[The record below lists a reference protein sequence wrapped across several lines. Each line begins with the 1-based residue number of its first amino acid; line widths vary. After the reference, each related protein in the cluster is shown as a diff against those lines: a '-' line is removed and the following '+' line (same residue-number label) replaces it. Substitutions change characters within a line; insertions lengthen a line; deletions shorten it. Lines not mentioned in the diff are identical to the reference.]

1 MDEII
6 KQLSNY
12 SSLTTKEKRNLS
24 RQLEDL
30 LEDDFEETKKIYIGF
45 IDIFESESRF
55 ESFKELFKEKYG
67 NTDKLIEEYLLPK
80 YIEKFNKVFSNDI
93 LNQDDEK
100 ICTDILNNLIKISPQ
115 KVYEIYDSFEKKINS
130 SESLKLIINS
140 NWNTLKKFKKNF
152 QIQSDFKL
160 LETVNDIKIYQKI
173 GNIKDPED
181 PPTIIGDI
189 FSPEDEKKSINL
201 LVVGETGTG
210 KSTLLNAMTNYLL
223 GIKYDDPIR
232 VKIIIENVKSIS
244 KSVTSTVTL
253 YQIKSN
259 PKIFPF
265 PVRFIDTP
273 GFGDTGGLKEDK
285 NNAKKLMKF
294 IDLKCPELHGICFVM
309 KASTTRL
316 TSIQQYISQQIL
328 GIFGKDTANNF
339 IGLLTYADNK
349 VPKALDAIKDGGL
362 PISNNLIFKF
372 NNSAIYPDSKEDKS
386 NENVTKFYFDM
397 GYDSFDKFFTKM
409 LTITPVSL
417 KMTKEVIKFRKNL
430 EVKLET
436 LQKYIS
442 INLTKLSALKSNLN
456 KINEYNNDLNT
467 NKNHTKTHFEDYTE
481 QIEVD
486 PGRYNTFCKNCEIYC
501 HSVCYC
507 TDDEKNEC
515 SAMGSNGQC
524 TVCPRKCPYWQHH
537 NKKDYKIVTKSKAIT
552 KTNPTM
558 EKLFNEAKND
568 VKKMNDLVNTLI
580 NEIKSTNQML
590 ITQID
595 DCKDCLNGLSKL
607 ALKKNTTDVYSYMDQ
622 MIELEQAEQKQGYEK
637 RVQQIKEIKMQYK
650 IMVDMDKNE
659 DIIKDKELEKL
670 IQLNREQ
677 QETTKNLIYNN

>member
-1 MDEII
+1 M
-6 KQLSNY
+6 
-12 SSLTTKEKRNLS
+12 
-24 RQLEDL
+24 
-30 LEDDFEETKKIYIGF
+30 
-45 IDIFESESRF
+45 
-55 ESFKELFKEKYG
+55 
-67 NTDKLIEEYLLPK
+67 
-80 YIEKFNKVFSNDI
+80 
-93 LNQDDEK
+93 
-100 ICTDILNNLIKISPQ
+100 NNLIKISPQ

-456 KINEYNNDLNT
+456 KINE
-467 NKNHTKTHFEDYTE
+467 
-481 QIEVD
+481 
-486 PGRYNTFCKNCEIYC
+486 
-501 HSVCYC
+501 
-507 TDDEKNEC
+507 
-515 SAMGSNGQC
+515 
-524 TVCPRKCPYWQHH
+524 
-537 NKKDYKIVTKSKAIT
+537 
-552 KTNPTM
+552 
-558 EKLFNEAKND
+558 
-568 VKKMNDLVNTLI
+568 
-580 NEIKSTNQML
+580 
-590 ITQID
+590 
-595 DCKDCLNGLSKL
+595 
-607 ALKKNTTDVYSYMDQ
+607 
-622 MIELEQAEQKQGYEK
+622 
-637 RVQQIKEIKMQYK
+637 
-650 IMVDMDKNE
+650 
-659 DIIKDKELEKL
+659 
-670 IQLNREQ
+670 
-677 QETTKNLIYNN
+677 